1 MADSIEK
8 MTGKRSI
15 KSMIS
20 LLIFCLLIGA
30 GGIGFYKF
38 YEREKPQFSFKED
51 VSILGLQKEITFS
64 AVDSRSGVSFIEIA
78 LVQGDKSVKIYEKN
92 FSRLGFFANNG
103 PERLDE
109 TVVLEAGALGFS
121 DGAAEMLVTVR
132 DFSYWNWMAGNETV
146 SSFPVTLDTHPPKIT
161 LLHST
166 RYVSPGGSGI
176 VVYKINDKVEKHGV
190 TVNGHF
196 NPGFPVSNEEDGR
209 FVAFFGLPF
218 DTEKI
223 EEAVIQATDAAGNT
237 GKAAFG
243 MILKKQNFKHD
254 RINISD
260 NFLNLKIPEFAQ
272 EYPQLTGSLV
282 DQFVYVN
289 SRVRQENYQTIVAAT
304 VNPSPLRLWHGA
316 FERMARS
323 SRMAGFAE
331 YRTYFYGSMEIDKQV
346 HLGIDLASTK
356 RAEVHAANRGNVVF
370 ADYLGIYGN
379 TIILDH
385 GQGIFSL
392 YSHLSEIG
400 VAVGELKDKGSLI
413 GLSGATG
420 MAGGDHLHFSIL
432 INGIFVTPLEWWDQQ
447 WLQLNIDDI
456 LLGSK
461 SKYRNY

>member
-1 MADSIEK
+1 MI
-8 MTGKRSI
+8 
-15 KSMIS
+15 IS
-20 LLIFCLLIGA
+20 LFFLALIVAAALVF
-30 GGIGFYKF
+30 FKY
-38 YEREKPQFSFKED
+38 YEREKPQISFQGD
-51 VSILGLQKEITFS
+51 ISTFGQHKEIEFTAS
-64 AVDSRSGVSFIEIA
+64 DARSGISLIEIILSQGSRSA
-78 LVQGDKSVKIYEKN
+78 KIYDKG
-92 FSRLGFFANNG
+92 FSRQGFFAHDG
-103 PERLDE
+103 PKKLEG
-109 TVVLEAGALGFS
+109 TVTLESRSLGFT
-121 DGAAEMLVTVR
+121 DGKAEMQVTLR
-132 DFSYWNWMAGNETV
+132 DFSFWNWMAGNKTV
-146 SSFPVTLDTHPPKIT
+146 MTYPVIMDTHPPKIT

-166 RYVSPGGSGI
+166 RYVSPGGSGM
-176 VVYKINDKVEKHGV
+176 VLYKIDDAVEKHGL

-196 NPGFPVSNEEDGR
+196 NPGFPVSDEEDDR
-209 FVAFFGLPF
+209 FVTFFGLPY

-223 EEAVIQATDAAGNT
+223 EGAVIQATDAAGNT
-237 GKAAFG
+237 GTAAFG
-243 MILKKQNFKHD
+243 MILKKQNFKQD

-260 NFLNLKIPEFAQ
+260 NFLNLKIPEFSQ

-289 SRVRQENYQTIVAAT
+289 SRIREDNYQAIVAAT
-304 VNPSPLRLWHGA
+304 AKPSPLRLWSGP

-331 YRTYFYGSMEIDKQV
+331 YRTYYYNNEEIDKQV

-356 RAEVHAANRGNVVF
+356 RAEIHAANRGNVVF

-400 VAVGELKDKGSLI
+400 VAVGELKDKGAAI

-432 INGIFVTPLEWWDQQ
+432 VNGIFVTPLEWWDQQ

-456 LLGSK
+456 LYGIK
-461 SKYRNY
+461 PKYRNY

>member
-1 MADSIEK
+1 MSDNIGRMTEK
-8 MTGKRSI
+8 KSAR
-15 KSMIS
+15 SMI
-20 LLIFCLLIGA
+20 LALFFLALIVAVALIF
-30 GGIGFYKF
+30 FKY
-38 YEREKPQFSFKED
+38 YEREKPQISFHGDISTFGLKKEVKFT
-51 VSILGLQKEITFS
+51 VSDK
-64 AVDSRSGVSFIEIA
+64 RSGISLVEIE
-78 LVQGDKSVKIYEKN
+78 LNQGTKSTKIFGKE
-92 FSRLGFFANNG
+92 FSRLGFFNHDG
-103 PERLDE
+103 PKKLEE
-109 TVVLEAGALGFS
+109 TVTLESSSLGFA
-121 DGAAEMLVTVR
+121 DGKAELQVTVR
-132 DFSYWNWMAGNETV
+132 DFSFWNWMAGNKTV
-146 SSFPVTLDTHPPKIT
+146 MTYPVIMDTHPPKISI
-161 LLHST
+161 LHST
-166 RYVSPGGSGI
+166 RYVSPGGSGM
-176 VVYKINDKVEKHGV
+176 VLYKIDDAVEKHGL

-196 NPGFPVSNEEDGR
+196 NPGFPVSDEEDNR
-209 FVAFFGLPF
+209 FIAFFGLPF

-223 EEAVIQATDAAGNT
+223 EAAVISATDQAGNA
-237 GKAAFG
+237 GNAAFG
-243 MILKKQNFKHD
+243 MVLKKQNFKHD
-254 RINISD
+254 RINITD

-304 VNPSPLRLWHGA
+304 ANPSPLRLWHGA

-331 YRTYFYGSMEIDKQV
+331 YRTYYYGSKEIDKQV

-370 ADYLGIYGN
+370 AGYLGIYGN

-400 VAVGELKDKGSLI
+400 VTVGELKDKGSPI

-432 INGIFVTPLEWWDQQ
+432 INGIFVTPLEWWDRQ

-461 SKYRNY
+461 SKYSNY